1 MNTITFR
8 GAELKSAEICRPK
21 KGAPYVRAH
30 FTSELTEPVAE
41 AMGWD
46 DIPECID
53 GAKLSG
59 FIGAKKLNF
68 EPNDK
73 ELREWRIELECSEL
87 TDFAVFRIEKKKTG
101 AVRTELRFVAR
112 SNQEGAEGLLA
123 TWMRTIG
130 AAGAVLKVS
139 YDSASKQEELPM
151 EAGEAADSGCIACNN
166 GIGLMDGDPTKHAS
180 GAACTRAN
188 GAATE
193 AAAAEVQAKAKAG
206 KEARV
211 Q

>member
-130 AAGAVLKVS
+130 AAGAVLKVA
-139 YDSASKQEELPM
+139 YDSAGKQEELPM
-151 EAGEAADSGCIACNN
+151 EEGEKDTGCVSCNN
-166 GIGLMDGDPTKHAS
+166 DIPLMDGDPTKHAS
-180 GAACTRAN
+180 GAKCTRTE
-188 GAATE
+188 GAATQ
-193 AAAAEVQAKAKAG
+193 AAAAEAQAKAG